1 MLMSKSV
8 AFAAAHMMVMM
19 CRGVLE
25 RERFDDAMDSFLILL
40 YFEKKLSVRS
50 PL

>member
-8 AFAAAHMMVMM
+8 AFAAAHMMMMMMMMMM

-25 RERFDDAMDSFLILL
+25 RERLDDAIDSFLILL
-40 YFEKKLSVRS
+40 HLEKKL
-50 PL
+50 